1 MALGAFPFFDDAGTV
16 IQAVGIA
23 MHAKAVMATSA
34 IWSVMKPDRI
44 REVIYFAVGRP
55 FPSVALIGF
64 LYVFYLSHRSPP
76 LIGLSLT

>member
-1 MALGAFPFFDDAGTV
+1 MALGTFPFFDDAGTV